1 MTAQALV
8 ATVAAGAGQLALV
21 LLALL
26 PRPADRVDESAP

>member
-8 ATVAAGAGQLALV
+8 ATIAAGVGQLALV

-26 PRPADRVDESAP
+26 PRPADRIDEGTP